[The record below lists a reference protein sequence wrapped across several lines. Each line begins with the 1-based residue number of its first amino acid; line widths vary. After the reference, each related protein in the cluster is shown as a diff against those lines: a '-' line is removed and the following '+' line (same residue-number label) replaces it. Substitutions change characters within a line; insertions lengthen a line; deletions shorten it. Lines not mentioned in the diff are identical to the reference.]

1 MVALATQNPHKS
13 KPINLKQSQP
23 KQGAAAFIMGLNNR
37 VVRIDQR
44 LTRLEKQHDH
54 LQRTQFSPMHII
66 FCILGVALI
75 SACSSVY
82 LSLQLR
88 IPSPTNAP
96 QASLNTAKN
105 STEQIPAPAV
115 SSNAP
120 HTSRPAI
127 LWPLEQGQIPGQ
139 NIQYPSIK
147 HGISIPAKLGDAVVA
162 VDSGQV
168 IYSGNGIADYGN
180 LILIQHENDL
190 ISVYGN
196 TYQAFIREGDEVE
209 KGQLIAAA
217 GEISGKAALYFELR
231 FKGTPEDPFNYYAQ

>member
-1 MVALATQNPHKS
+1 MVALASQNPHKS

-37 VVRIDQR
+37 VMRIDQR

-54 LQRTQFSPMHII
+54 LQRTQFSPMQII
-66 FCILGVALI
+66 FCILGVTLI

-82 LSLQLR
+82 LSLKLSPPRPAPHLVSPNEGRDNTARTQVPTVAVS
-88 IPSPTNAP
+88 IPSTP
-96 QASLNTAKN
+96 
-105 STEQIPAPAV
+105 
-115 SSNAP
+115 
-120 HTSRPAI
+120 RPAI

-147 HGISIPAKLGDAVVA
+147 HGISIPAKLGDAIVA
-162 VDSGQV
+162 IDSGKV

-196 TYQAFIREGDEVE
+196 TYQAFIREGDKVE

-231 FKGTPEDPFNYYAQ
+231 FKGTPEDPFNYYVQ

>member
-1 MVALATQNPHKS
+1 MVALASQNPHKN

-54 LQRTQFSPMHII
+54 LQRIQFSPMQII
-66 FCILGVALI
+66 FCILGVTLI
-75 SACSSVY
+75 SACSSIY
-82 LSLQLR
+82 LSLQLSTPR
-88 IPSPTNAP
+88 PAPHLVSPNE
-96 QASLNTAKN
+96 SRDD
-105 STEQIPAPAV
+105 TERTQAPAV
-115 SSNAP
+115 AVNIPSTP
-120 HTSRPAI
+120 RPTI

-147 HGISIPAKLGDAVVA
+147 HGISIPAKLGDAIVA
-162 VDSGQV
+162 IDSGKV
-168 IYSGNGIADYGN
+168 IYSGDGIADYGN
-180 LILIQHENDL
+180 LILIQHANDL

-196 TYQAFIREGDEVE
+196 TYQAFIKEGDTVE

-217 GEISGKAALYFELR
+217 GEISGKAGLYFEVR